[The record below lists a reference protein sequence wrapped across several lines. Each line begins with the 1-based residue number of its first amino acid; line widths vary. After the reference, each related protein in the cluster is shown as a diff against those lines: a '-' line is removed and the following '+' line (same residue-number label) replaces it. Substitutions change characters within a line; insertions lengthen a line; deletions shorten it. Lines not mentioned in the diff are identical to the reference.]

1 MSVGFADSPKTLTE
15 SGKPPETRIGTSFE
29 VRDRIH
35 LLTEADR
42 KSRSKKRALVK
53 GLVDGNPPYRD
64 GDLRAAGRA
73 EQCNVNWRGA
83 ESYLNNGRSP
93 FYDVF
98 SESPTFVTAT
108 ATRGD
113 EMKRV
118 EHGNIVTEEFDT
130 LVRDEDEDFD
140 YEMQISQYHMVLYG
154 CGPLMFEDE
163 YSYCAIAIPTQN
175 LLVPEFALSNQNK
188 WEECAVLVDY
198 YAHDLYKRIRNDKAA
213 TAMGWKL
220 EAVRSAIINAQPKNR
235 GGQTSNWDWYQQQLK
250 NNSFGSV
257 GSNVIQCAHYFVREF
272 PEGNEEEGRITHAMV
287 LIDRSTGGK
296 EVNDF
301 LFKRVGRF
309 ENWRQVIHPMYYD
322 NDGGG
327 YHHSVTGMGTKM
339 ASAMD
344 ADNRLTCNQFDKA
357 FAPKQLFRPTTA
369 NAEETMKI
377 RNVGDWG
384 VLPVGYEA
392 VQMPIGGFMEDSIIM
407 SREIRAR
414 ISAQLS
420 QYRQNME
427 EKSGNP
433 VTAEEIKVRQSTNSQ
448 LGKTQLNHYY
458 RQLDWYYKEK
468 FRRAALA
475 RNENMPYGKQAK
487 EFQQRCT
494 ERGVPIEVVRSAKV
508 QATRIIG
515 QGSPMIRQQITGEFL
530 ASSNLN
536 PSSAGRQNILDD
548 YYASRAGQALVRRYS
563 PKVMEMPADD
573 DNRALAMMQV
583 AGAKIGV
590 PPVISPN
597 QNNRIFAETFMQ
609 AMFQSLESL
618 EQGGNPM
625 EVHAFIQTLG
635 PATGQHIQMLGQDPR
650 NKQMAAKLEKDWK
663 KIAIMADKL
672 AAQIQQMQQQQQEQ
686 QQQRQRAQA
695 AQNGGDPEMQLKAAE
710 TRGKLALQ
718 KEKQDATLRMKQQAH
733 SQKLATNEATTR
745 QKLVT
750 TDVLTASKIVNDRK
764 AQEAASVKD
773 T

>member
-1 MSVGFADSPKTLTE
+1 MIASPDTPKTLSE

-42 KSRSKKRALVK
+42 RSRSKKRALVK

-73 EQCNVNWRGA
+73 DQCNVNWRGA

-93 FYDVF
+93 FYDLF

-108 ATRGD
+108 ATQGD
-113 EMKRV
+113 EAKRS
-118 EHGNIVTEEFDT
+118 EHGNIITEEFDPM
-130 LVRDEDEDFD
+130 LRDEDEDFD
-140 YEMQISQYHMVLYG
+140 YEMQISQWNMVLYG

-163 YSYCAIAIPTQN
+163 YSYCAIAIPHQN

-198 YAHDLYKRIRNDKAA
+198 YAHDLYKRIRIDKAA

-220 EAVRSAIINAQPKNR
+220 KATRNAIINAHPRNR
-235 GGQTSNWDWYQQQLK
+235 SGQSFGWDWYQQQLK
-250 NNSFGSV
+250 NNSFGEV

-272 PEGNEEEGRITHAMV
+272 PEGGEENGRITHAIVMV
-287 LIDRSTGGK
+287 DSSTRGK

-301 LFKRVGRF
+301 LFKRIGRF
-309 ENWRQVIHPMYYD
+309 ENWREVIHPMYYD

-392 VQMPIGGFMEDSIIM
+392 VQMPVGGFMDDSIIM
-407 SREIRAR
+407 SRLIGAR

-433 VTAEEIKVRQSTNSQ
+433 VTAEEIKVRQSNNSQ

-468 FRRAALA
+468 FRRAAMA
-475 RNENMPYGKQAK
+475 RNKNMPYGKQAM
-487 EFQQRCT
+487 EFQQRCVD
-494 ERGVPIEVVRSAKV
+494 RGVPIEVVRSAKV
-508 QATRIIG
+508 MATRIIG
-515 QGSPMIRQQITGEFL
+515 QGSPMMRQQAAQALLTT
-530 ASSNLN
+530 SQLN
-536 PSSAGRQNILDD
+536 PSSAGRQNIYDD
-548 YYASRAGQALVRRYS
+548 WVASQAGQAMVRRYS
-563 PKVMEMPADD
+563 PKILAMPADD
-573 DNRALAMMQV
+573 DNRVLAMLQV
-583 AGAKIGV
+583 HAAKDGV
-590 PPVISPN
+590 PPIISPN
-597 QNNRIFAETFMQ
+597 QNSVIFAQTFMQ

-625 EVHAFIQTLG
+625 EVHQFIETLG
-635 PATGQHIQMLGQDPR
+635 PATIKHIQIVGQDPR
-650 NKQMAAKLEKDWK
+650 NKQMAAKLEADWK
-663 KIAIMADKL
+663 RIASEHDKIG
-672 AAQIQQMQQQQQEQ
+672 AQIQKMQQQQQEQ
-686 QQQRQRAQA
+686 QAQAQRAQA
-695 AQNGGDPEMQLKAAE
+695 MQNGGDPEFALKTAE
-710 TRGKLALQ
+710 TRADLQ
-718 KEKQDATLRMKQQAH
+718 LKREKQTEQLKLKREQHQ
-733 SQKLATNEATTR
+733 QKLSTAAATTR
-745 QKLVT
+745 QKLAT
-750 TDVLTASKIVNDRK
+750 NDVLTASKIVNERR
-764 AQEAASVKD
+764 AQEAKAESGED
-773 T
+773 